1 LAAAAAL
8 FPAAVAAEDFLT
20 LSVTF
25 LAVFFLKS
33 YFSALLASC
42 SAFFSAAAFF

>member
-1 LAAAAAL
+1 LFAAAL
-8 FPAAVAAEDFLT
+8 AAEDFLT

-25 LAVFFLKS
+25 LAVFSLKS
-33 YFSALLASC
+33 SFSAFLASR